1 MRPIRASLEHRRAL
15 AIALCASAL
24 AVVAPRADAATI
36 HVTSMADSGPGT
48 LRNAI
53 ATASPG
59 STIIVPAGTIKLTSA
74 QLDVTKKLEIDG
86 AGATATIVSGNDA
99 HRVFSL
105 AGAVGV

>member
-24 AVVAPRADAATI
+24 AVAAPPADAATI

-53 ATASPG
+53 ATAPAG
-59 STIIVPAGTIKLTSA
+59 STIQVPAGPIKPPPPPPTIPK
-74 QLDVTKKLEIDG
+74 QLEIAG
-86 AGATATIVSGNDA
+86 AGPPPTPNHGNDA
-99 HRVFSL
+99 HPRF
-105 AGAVGV
+105 GVM